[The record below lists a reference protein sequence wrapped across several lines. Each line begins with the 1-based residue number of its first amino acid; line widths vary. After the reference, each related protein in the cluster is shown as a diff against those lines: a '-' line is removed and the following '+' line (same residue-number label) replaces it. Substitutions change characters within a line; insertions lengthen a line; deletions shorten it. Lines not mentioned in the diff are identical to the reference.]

1 MYFALFRVTLDML
14 SVQGNIEK
22 PWSQKIEKG
31 FWMGRDSSKH
41 RLNLVELSK
50 QNSDILNAS
59 ITNFFFY
66 KELKEKYGP
75 GKKPISFFKFFDV
88 LLQLYSYYT
97 YYINYLM
104 TLITSFIY
112 LYF

>member
-1 MYFALFRVTLDML
+1 ML

-22 PWSQKIEKG
+22 TWSNKIEKA

-41 RLNLVELSK
+41 RLHLVDISK
-50 QNSDILNAS
+50 SYPHVVNAS

-66 KELKEKYGP
+66 KELKEKYGS

-88 LLQLYSYYT
+88 C
-97 YYINYLM
+97 
-104 TLITSFIY
+104 
-112 LYF
+112 

>member
-1 MYFALFRVTLDML
+1 MFVLNFYFTFYICKYLNLCYVFSRVTLDML

-22 PWSQKIEKG
+22 PWLQKIEKG

-50 QNSDILNAS
+50 LNPDILNAS

-88 LLQLYSYYT
+88 
-97 YYINYLM
+97 
-104 TLITSFIY
+104 
-112 LYF
+112 